1 MAELTGKKRKNLAKT
16 SFAIP
21 EKRAYPI
28 HDQAHAR
35 NALARVS
42 QHGSPAEKRRVRGA
56 VARKYPN
63 IGKQ

>member
-1 MAELTGKKRKNLAKT
+1 MAELTGKKRQSLPKQ

-42 QHGSPAEKRRVRGA
+42 QHGTPAEQRRVQAA
-56 VARKYPN
+56 VRRRYPS
-63 IGKQ
+63 IGKE